1 MVKKDSFLFPRMTKK
16 PPFAVEAPGVEKVEG
31 ETIPRR
37 NPAAKDGLIST
48 PHPDISTLYDNLTWS
63 TKTHGNAKAVGSRR
77 IVKTHVENKKFK
89 KIVDGVEKEVDKA
102 WTFFELS
109 GYTYLSFIEFE
120 KLALQLGAG
129 LRNLGLEKNSRLHLF
144 AATSAH
150 WLAMAHGA
158 SSQSMT
164 SVTAYDSL
172 GEDGLNHSLV
182 QTHSSAIFLDPALIP
197 TLTRILKDATDIKHV
212 IYDTA
217 TEVKQEHIDS
227 LKSGFPHINIL
238 NFEDLR
244 KLGEENPVDP
254 VPPTPEDLCTIMYT
268 SGSTGPPKGVA
279 LKHRMVIAGM
289 AGANTNVGH
298 VLGPTDT
305 LLTYLPQSHILEFIF
320 ENLCLFWGGTMG
332 YGSPKTLSDAS
343 VRNCKG
349 DIREL
354 KPTVLVGVP
363 AVWETVKKGI
373 IGNVNKGGALVK
385 GLFWGGLGAKNFLM
399 STGLPGSGVLDAI
412 IFKKVKEATG
422 GRLRVALTGGGPIS
436 KDTQLFLSMALC
448 PVINGYGLTET
459 SAMGSLCDPLA
470 WTIDTVGDIPSSIE
484 IKLVDFPE
492 AGYYSKNTPPQGEI
506 WIRGPSVMEGYYE
519 NEEETKSVMTED
531 GWFMTGDIGEFD
543 KNGHLKIVD
552 RKKNLVK
559 TLNGEYIALEK
570 LESIYRSAAVVA
582 NILIHAATDQVK
594 PIAVIV
600 PAEPALLALAKANGI
615 EGESIEALVN
625 DKKLNSI
632 VLKELQNAGRAGRL
646 KPFEIIEGVVLSDE
660 EWTPQ
665 NGYIT
670 AAQKL
675 QRRKIARHF
684 QKEIDRAY
692 GKK

>member
-1 MVKKDSFLFPRMTKK
+1 
-16 PPFAVEAPGVEKVEG
+16 
-31 ETIPRR
+31 
-37 NPAAKDGLIST
+37 
-48 PHPDISTLYDNLTWS
+48 
-63 TKTHGNAKAVGSRR
+63 
-77 IVKTHVENKKFK
+77 
-89 KIVDGVEKEVDKA
+89 
-102 WTFFELS
+102 
-109 GYTYLSFIEFE
+109 
-120 KLALQLGAG
+120 
-129 LRNLGLEKNSRLHLF
+129 
-144 AATSAH
+144 
-150 WLAMAHGA
+150 
-158 SSQSMT
+158 
-164 SVTAYDSL
+164 
-172 GEDGLNHSLV
+172 
-182 QTHSSAIFLDPALIP
+182 
-197 TLTRILKDATDIKHV
+197 
-212 IYDTA
+212 
-217 TEVKQEHIDS
+217 
-227 LKSGFPHINIL
+227 
-238 NFEDLR
+238 
-244 KLGEENPVDP
+244 
-254 VPPTPEDLCTIMYT
+254 
-268 SGSTGPPKGVA
+268 
-279 LKHRMVIAGM
+279 
-289 AGANTNVGH
+289 
-298 VLGPTDT
+298 
-305 LLTYLPQSHILEFIF
+305 
-320 ENLCLFWGGTMG
+320 MG

-422 GRLRVALTGGGPIS
+422 GRLRIALTGGGPIS
-436 KDTQLFLSMALC
+436 KDTQLFLSMTLC
-448 PVINGYGLTET
+448 PMINGYGLTET

-470 WTIDTVGDIPSSIE
+470 WTIDAVGDIPSSIE

-519 NEEETKSVMTED
+519 NEEETKAVMTED

-582 NILIHAATDQVK
+582 NILIHAAADQVK
-594 PIAVIV
+594 PVAVIV
-600 PAEPALLALAKANGI
+600 PAEPALAALAKANGI

-665 NGYIT
+665 NVLMFPLFPHTRFSHLRLSLIT
-670 AAQKL
+670 ANSL
-675 QRRKIARHF
+675 LINLGLHHRCSETPT
-684 QKEIDRAY
+684 KENCKPFPKGNRPCLREEMT
-692 GKK
+692 